1 MFLQFLNIV
10 WNKPGNEVQW
20 CLDRSPCPDPEHQ
33 VNIDQFSVENTRTH
47 KDQEG
52 GGLLAVPGLRV
63 SMTLKWKP
71 IYWTPSER
79 VFRGENRKYK
89 NQEGGGLLADPG
101 LRISITL
108 KWKPMFWTPSE
119 RSLRGEYRKY
129 KDQEGGGL
137 LADPGLRVSMTLRWK
152 PMFWTSREY

>member
-10 WNKPGNEVQW
+10 WNKPGNEVQC

-33 VNIDQFSVENTRTH
+33 VYINQYSVENTGTRTRR
-47 KDQEG
+47 E
-52 GGLLAVPGLRV
+52 GGLLADPGLRV
-63 SMTLKWKP
+63 SMTIRWKP
-71 IYWTPSER
+71 MYWTPSER

-101 LRISITL
+101 LRISMTL
-108 KWKPMFWTPSE
+108 KWKPMFWTPKWKVTPWGIQE
-119 RSLRGEYRKY
+119 VQ
-129 KDQEGGGL
+129 DQEGGGL

>member
-10 WNKPGNEVQW
+10 WNKPGNEVQC

-33 VNIDQFSVENTRTH
+33 VYINQYSVENTGTQTRR
-47 KDQEG
+47 E
-52 GGLLAVPGLRV
+52 GGLLADPGLRV
-63 SMTLKWKP
+63 SMTIRWKP
-71 IYWTPSER
+71 MYWTSSGR
-79 VFRGENRKYK
+79 VFRGENRKYQ
-89 NQEGGGLLADPG
+89 NQEGGELLADPG
-101 LRISITL
+101 LRVSMTL
-108 KWKPMFWTPSE
+108 RWKPIYWKPSK
-119 RSLRGEYRKY
+119 RVLRGEYRKY